1 MPAISFQNVGKTF
14 SGAHGADTPTTALDG
29 VSFDIAQGEFFGLLG
44 PNGAGKTTLISILA
58 GLTRASSGTVRVL
71 GHDVVTAFAQA
82 RRSLGI
88 VPQEL
93 VFDPFFTV
101 REALRLQGGYFGVRT
116 DAKAND
122 AWIDELL
129 SNLGLADKA
138 NANMRQLSGGMK
150 RRVLVAQALVHKPPV
165 IVLDE
170 PTAGVDVELRQ
181 TLWQFVAKLNKQGHT
196 VLLTTHYLEEAEA
209 LCGRLAMLKQ
219 GRVVALDR
227 TSALLA
233 GRASTMLR
241 FKMDTPVPAA
251 LLAQSRVT
259 GRIVQIKAR
268 DAREVESVL
277 SVLREAGCQPED
289 LEIGRADLED
299 VFLEIMQGEPAR
311 EPVHNPEAQLK
322 NHPEHGPERA
332 AA

>member
-1 MPAISFQNVGKTF
+1 MPAISFQKVTKTF
-14 SGAHGADTPTTALDG
+14 SSARGEVHALDDVG
-29 VSFDIAQGEFFGLLG
+29 FDIEPGEFFGLLG

-58 GLTRASSGTVRVL
+58 GLTRATRGQVL
-71 GHDVVTAFAQA
+71 VHGHDVVSDYAAA
-82 RRSLGI
+82 RLSLGI

-101 REALRLQGGYFGVRT
+101 RETLRLQGGYFGVRS
-116 DAKAND
+116 DPKAND

-129 SNLGLADKA
+129 ANLGLADKA
-138 NANMRQLSGGMK
+138 DANMRQLSGGMK
-150 RRVLVAQALVHKPPV
+150 RRVLVAQALVHRPPV

-181 TLWQFVAKLNKQGHT
+181 TLWQFVARLNKEGHT

-209 LCGRLAMLKQ
+209 LCGRIAMLKQ

-241 FKMDTPVPAA
+241 FKMDTPLPSS
-251 LLAQSRVT
+251 LLAQSRLT
-259 GRIVQIKAR
+259 GRIVQVKAH
-268 DAREVESVL
+268 DAREVEAIL
-277 SVLREAGCQPED
+277 ATLHAAGCRPED

-299 VFLEIMQGEPAR
+299 VFLEIMND
-311 EPVHNPEAQLK
+311 VPEAT
-322 NHPEHGPERA
+322 A
-332 AA
+332 V